1 MKFLWGFITGFAVGV
16 VTALLLAPTSG
27 EEMRVKIQ
35 TESDAQLKKFQ
46 EGVDKGKQ
54 SLQARMEQVS
64 SAKKGAYGSLDE
76 ANVTE

>member
-1 MKFLWGFITGFAVGV
+1 MKFLWGFMTGLVVGV
-16 VTALLLAPTSG
+16 VAALLLAPTSG
-27 EEMRVKIQ
+27 EEMRVKIH

-64 SAKKGAYGSLDE
+64 SGKKGAKGSQE
-76 ANVTE
+76 ESNVTE